1 MSKVRIND
9 LAKELEIK
17 SRAILDILP
26 ELGVA
31 AGKTHSSSLEGDEAE
46 KVRAR
51 FSSELR
57 PASNAGASLA
67 RHGAPAIVPKID
79 LSHISKPGDVLKA
92 IQAKKKEEEQ
102 EARHARVPA
111 KPAAPP
117 EPPAAPEV
125 RTAPAAPP
133 AAAAAPARPEPRKI
147 VPQPRQAPPIVAP
160 PAGSSGHCQPSALGG
175 RCGQAACGRCCGQ
188 PPPPRVP
195 WLWLR
200 RLRLAPSSLWLRCCA
215 PKRRPPRPS
224 RRSVHEAPAATA
236 EAVAA
241 APSRFPLTPA
251 PPSEAAASVPTIAA
265 ESTAAPTRRPGTRAT
280 GRPRAPHGDAANRPA
295 SGLQVVLCSSGR
307 SGCGSHRRNPAWQ
320 ADLRSQARR
329 RPWPARPAVA
339 HPALT
344 REARV
349 PSIPHA
355 LPPADS
361 RPADRQVPAHG
372 PVLALDPALAHA
384 PASAHG
390 PVPEALH
397 RRRKRSARNALHRAA
412 AAVARSSIPRPKKA
426 R

>member
-160 PAGSSGHCQPSALGG
+160 PAAPPAIASHPPSGAVVAKPPVGAV
-175 RCGQAACGRCCGQ
+175 AAKPAAAARPVVVVA
-188 PPPPRVP
+188 PPPAGAVKPV
-195 WLWLR
+195 
-200 RLRLAPSSLWLRCCA
+200 APVAREEKTA
-215 PKRRPPRPS
+215 AAKPAAI
-224 RRSVHEAPAATA
+224 HEAPAATA
-236 EAVAA
+236 R
-241 APSRFPLTPA
+241 SRRRRAGGSRSSRASVRGRGVGSHYRRRVNGRSHA
-251 PPSEAAASVPTIAA
+251 PP
-265 ESTAAPTRRPGTRAT
+265 PGTRAT
-280 GRPRAPHGDAANRPA
+280 GRPCAPHGDAANRPA

-329 RPWPARPAVA
+329 RPWPSTASLR
-339 HPALT
+339 PALT